1 MNNDESLSVKAT
13 DEPISGSNP
22 LPPEKKLLKFP
33 NLPKAELGKIAK
45 DIAGNLI
52 YTSNHLRDPNLIG
65 NVFMPI
71 ILGGLSGYTQEQIAD
86 IGFVYEYY
94 DQAGNSSING
104 CPIFFSCRIVSK
116 HDAKIIWEKVKKI
129 QKVLNEI

>member
-1 MNNDESLSVKAT
+1 MNDESLSVKAT

-22 LPPEKKLLKFP
+22 SPSEKKLLKFP
-33 NLPKAELGKIAK
+33 NMPKAELSQVAK

-52 YTSNHLRDPNLIG
+52 FTSNHLSDPNLIG
-65 NVFMPI
+65 NVFMPL
-71 ILGGLSGYTQEQIAD
+71 ILGGLSSYSEDQIKD

-94 DQAGNSSING
+94 KEAGQMSING
-104 CPIFFSCRIVSK
+104 NPIFFSCRIVSK

-129 QKVLNEI
+129 QKVLKDI